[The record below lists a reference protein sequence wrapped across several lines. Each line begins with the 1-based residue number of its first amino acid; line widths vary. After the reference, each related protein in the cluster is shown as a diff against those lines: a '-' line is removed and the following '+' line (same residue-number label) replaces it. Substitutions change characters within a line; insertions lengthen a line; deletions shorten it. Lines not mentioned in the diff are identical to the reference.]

1 MLEQQPNLPPPAS
14 RLAICWRAG
23 IATYKHLNL
32 VTHHVLGA
40 LLKLLIVA
48 YFLFCGLFLS
58 LRYVVLPNIGYYKA
72 EVEQIASKAAGNPI
86 SIGALQASWHGLQPH
101 LTLDNVVIHDK
112 SGQAAL
118 TLPQV
123 AATISWRS
131 LLVGSVRLA
140 ALEIDRPDL
149 QIERDAQGNLFVGGI
164 LVNSKEKND
173 GAGAEWL
180 LAQHRIVIRNGQLRW
195 RDDLRKAPELTLTNI
210 DLVLQN
216 RWRRHQLSVRA
227 TPPAAFAAPL
237 DVRANF
243 VHPVFAQKT
252 ADVKRWT
259 GTLYANLH
267 DTDLAVWKDYF
278 DYPLELTQGRGT
290 LQAWLDLDHAKVRNF
305 TADLQ
310 LTNLSMRLRRDLE
323 PLALE
328 SVSGRVSAHE
338 VLGPVPQDD
347 APTFGANGHAVELSD
362 FSLKTADGLT
372 LPRTTISE
380 TYVPAQGK
388 LGEKYTLQ
396 AKALDLQTLA
406 SFAQRLPLTAPQIKM
421 IDDFAPRGQLRD
433 FSAQWQGAYPA
444 ITAYTA
450 KGSFEGLTINPQLP
464 RPAQPKTASQ
474 PAMAAVPAIPGVDN
488 LSGSINAS
496 QDGGSIHLASEKM
509 QLNLPGFFEDPLLPF
524 DKLDMQAS
532 WVFQQKNLLLKID
545 SMNFLQDGVAG
556 TLSGSQ
562 LLPLQDRHGVA
573 LGVIDMNATLSEFDL
588 KKIGR
593 YLPIHT
599 PEHLHDWLVGALKEG
614 SAKDVAIK
622 IKGDLADFPFRTD
635 TPNAK
640 PKGEFSVAGK
650 IVNGTLEYEPG
661 HFGQDGKQP
670 LWPLLENIDGTFSLE
685 RTRLQI
691 KAASAKTSAVGV
703 SDVTATVPDLSSHD
717 EMLLIDGNAA
727 GALQDFLQF
736 TNNSPVLHWIDG
748 FTSES
753 QGKGNAKLQLNLQ
766 IPLSHALDTKVTGVL
781 QFLNNDVVLQKI
793 IPPIANATGKLEFN
807 EKGFNLNGIKG
818 NLLGGPVQASGGT
831 QPDHQTVIKIDGT
844 AGIDGLRAMYPYPAM
859 QKLLSHANG
868 NTRYNAT
875 VAIRE
880 HHPELLIESSMQ
892 GIALDFPEPLRKSV
906 NEAMPLKFEWLGVA
920 SDDAAIVR
928 DELRLALGSGIV
940 ARYQRQ
946 KPVVKA
952 ENKAENGSVNNGA
965 ALVSKAADWRVVRGG
980 IGINT
985 PAPEPDSG
993 LAININAKTLNVDA
1007 WNNLTSSLGD
1017 SSAAKAGEESPMA
1030 GVVQYAEPN
1039 LVSVR
1044 ANQLVLLGKTLDN
1057 VVVGASHQKNIWQV
1071 NVDSKQA
1078 SGYVTWSA
1086 SPSGHGLG
1094 KVTARLSSLI
1104 IPQGGETDVGEV
1116 LEGKGGSTQIP
1127 GLDIIADDFQLLGK
1141 KLGRLELSANNVRAA
1156 VGSEWRIHKLSIKN
1170 PDAELK
1176 ADGKWTTVDGDNTTS
1191 LTYAMDIA
1199 DAGKLLDRFGF
1210 AHVLRAT
1217 KGRMDGEVSWKGLPF
1232 TMDIPS
1238 LSGQV
1243 NLDMAAGQ
1251 FLKVDPGA
1259 AKLLGVLS
1267 LQSLPRR
1274 LTLDF
1279 RDIFSDGFAFDSVV
1293 GTATIAQGKAH
1304 TDNFKMRGV
1313 SATVL
1318 MDGVADIARETQ
1330 DLHVAVLP
1338 EINAGTASV
1347 VALAINPVVGIGT
1360 FLAQLFLRDP
1370 LMRAFTFEYNITGG
1384 WTDPVVTK
1392 LDHKTETP
1400 TASNPD
1406 LSSGR

>member
-1 MLEQQPNLPPPAS
+1 MLEQQPNLPPAS

-32 VTHHVLGA
+32 VTHHLLGA

-48 YFLFCGLFLS
+48 YFLFCGLFLG
-58 LRYVVLPNIGYYKA
+58 LRYAVLPNIGYYKA

-112 SGQAAL
+112 GGQAAL

-131 LLVGSVRLA
+131 LLVGGVRLA
-140 ALEIDRPDL
+140 ALEINSPDL
-149 QIERDAQGNLFVGGI
+149 QIERDTQGNLFVGGI

-278 DYPLELTQGRGT
+278 DYPLELTQGRGS
-290 LQAWLDLDHAKVRNF
+290 LQAWLDLDHAKVSNF

-310 LTNLSMRLRRDLE
+310 LTDLSMRLRRDLQ

-328 SVSGRVSAHE
+328 NVSGRISARE
-338 VLGPVPQDD
+338 MLGQQPLLQDD
-347 APTFGANGHAVELSD
+347 AAAFGANGHAIELTD

-372 LPRTTISE
+372 LPRTSISE
-380 TYVPAQGK
+380 TYAPAQGK
-388 LGEKYTLQ
+388 AGEKYTLQ

-444 ITAYTA
+444 ITAYSA
-450 KGSFEGLTINPQLP
+450 KGRFEGLTINPQPP
-464 RPAQPKTASQ
+464 RAAQPKTASQ
-474 PAMAAVPAIPGVDN
+474 PAQAAVPGIPGVDN
-488 LSGSINAS
+488 LSGSINAN
-496 QDGGSIHLASEKM
+496 QDGGSLNLASEKM

-524 DKLDMQAS
+524 DKLDMKAS
-532 WVFQQKNLLLKID
+532 WAFQQKNVLLKID
-545 SMNFLQDGVAG
+545 SMDFVQDGVVG
-556 TLSGSQ
+556 SLSGSH
-562 LLPLQDRHGVA
+562 LLPMQDRHGVA
-573 LGVIDMNATLSEFDL
+573 LGMIDMSATLSGFDL

-593 YLPIHT
+593 YLPVHT
-599 PEHLHDWLVGALKEG
+599 PEHLHNWLVGALKEG

-650 IVNGTLEYEPG
+650 IENGTLEYEPG

-670 LWPLLENIDGTFSLE
+670 LWPLLEKIDGTFSLE

-691 KAASAKTSAVGV
+691 KAASAQTSAVGV
-703 SDVTATVPDLSSHD
+703 SEVTATVPDLSSHD
-717 EMLLIDGNAA
+717 EMLIIDGNAA

-766 IPLSHALDTKVTGVL
+766 IPLAHAIDTKVTGVL

-793 IPPIANATGKLEFN
+793 IPPIANASGKLEFN

-831 QPDHQTVIKIDGT
+831 QPDRQTVIKIEGT
-844 AGIDGLRAMYPYPAM
+844 GGIDGLRAMYPYPAM
-859 QKLLSHANG
+859 QKLLSHASG
-868 NTRYNAT
+868 NSRYSAT
-875 VAIRE
+875 VAIRD
-880 HHPELLIESSMQ
+880 HHPELLIESSLQ

-906 NEAMPLKFEWLGVA
+906 NDAMPLKFEWLGVA
-920 SDDAAIVR
+920 SDDAATAR

-946 KPVVKA
+946 KPVA
-952 ENKAENGSVNNGA
+952 KAENGVA
-965 ALVSKAADWRVVRGG
+965 APVSKAADWKVVRGG

-993 LAININAKTLNVDA
+993 LAINLNAKTLNLDA
-1007 WNNLTSSLGD
+1007 WNNLASALNE
-1017 SSAAKAGEESPMA
+1017 SSAAKAGEESALA
-1030 GVVQYAEPN
+1030 GVAQYAEPS

-1057 VVVGASHQKNIWQV
+1057 VVVGASHQKNAWQV
-1071 NVDSKQA
+1071 NIDSKQA

-1086 SPSGHGLG
+1086 SPSGRGLG

-1104 IPQGGETDVGEV
+1104 IPQGGESDVGEV

-1127 GLDIIADDFQLLGK
+1127 GLDIVADDFQLLGK
-1141 KLGRLELSANNVRAA
+1141 KLGRLELSANNVRAN

-1191 LTYAMDIA
+1191 LTYAMDIT

-1210 AHVLRAT
+1210 AHVLRAA

-1243 NLDMAAGQ
+1243 NLDMASGQ

-1279 RDIFSDGFAFDSVV
+1279 RDIFSEGFAFDSVV

-1347 VALAINPVVGIGT
+1347 VALAINPVIGIGT

-1392 LDHKTETP
+1392 IDHKADAPAATP
-1400 TASNPD
+1400 E

>member
-1 MLEQQPNLPPPAS
+1 MLEQQPKLPPPAS

-23 IATYKHLNL
+23 ITTYKHVNL
-32 VTHHVLGA
+32 VTHHLLGA
-40 LLKLLIVA
+40 LLKLVIVA
-48 YFLFCGLFLS
+48 YFLFCGLFLG
-58 LRYVVLPNIGYYKA
+58 LRYVVLPNIGHYKA
-72 EVEQIASKAAGNPI
+72 EVEQIASKATGNPI
-86 SIGALQASWHGLQPH
+86 SIGTLQASWHGLQPH
-101 LTLDNVVIHDK
+101 LTFNNVVVHDK
-112 SGQAAL
+112 SGLAAL

-131 LLVGSVRLA
+131 ILVGGVRLA
-140 ALEIDRPDL
+140 SLEIDRPDL
-149 QIERDAQGNLFVGGI
+149 QIERDPQGNLYIGGI

-195 RDDLRKAPELTLTNI
+195 RDNMRKAPELTLTNI

-237 DVRANF
+237 DLRANF

-252 ADVKRWT
+252 ADFRRWT

-267 DTDLAVWKDYF
+267 DTDLAVWKAYF
-278 DYPLELTQGRGT
+278 DYPLELTQGRGAV
-290 LQAWLDLDHAKVRNF
+290 QAWLDLDHAKVRNF
-305 TADLQ
+305 TADLHV
-310 LTNLSMRLRRDLE
+310 TDLSMRLRQDLQ

-328 SVSGRVSAHE
+328 NISGRISAHE
-338 VLGPVPQDD
+338 VLGPLPALQDD
-347 APTFGANGHAVELSD
+347 TPTFGAKGHAIELTD

-372 LPRTTISE
+372 LPRTSISE
-380 TYVPAQGK
+380 SYMPAQGT

-396 AKALDLQTLA
+396 AQQLDLQTLA
-406 SFAQRLPLTAPQIKM
+406 SFVQRLPLTAPQIKM
-421 IDDFAPRGQLRD
+421 IDDFAPRGQLRN

-444 ITAYTA
+444 ITSYSA
-450 KGSFEGLTINPQLP
+450 KGQFEGLTINPQLP
-464 RPAQPKTASQ
+464 RAAQPKTASQ
-474 PAMAAVPAIPGVDN
+474 AAQAAVPGIPGVDN
-488 LSGSINAS
+488 LSGSINAN
-496 QDGGSIHLASEKM
+496 QDGGSLNLASEKM
-509 QLNLPGFFEDPLLPF
+509 QLNLPGYFDDPVLPF
-524 DKLDMQAS
+524 DKLAMQAS
-532 WVFQQKNLLLKID
+532 WTFQQKNVLLKID
-545 SMNFLQDGVAG
+545 NMNFVQDGLAG
-556 TLSGSQ
+556 TLSGTH

-573 LGVIDMNATLSEFDL
+573 LGMIDMTGTLSEFDL

-599 PEHLHDWLVGALKEG
+599 PEHLRNWLVGALKEG
-614 SAKDVAIK
+614 SAKDVAIR
-622 IKGDLADFPFRTD
+622 IKGDMADFPFRTES
-635 TPNAK
+635 PNAK

-650 IVNGTLEYEPG
+650 IENGTLEYDPG

-670 LWPLLENIDGTFSLE
+670 LWPLLENIDGTFSLD

-691 KAASAKTSAVGV
+691 KAASAQTSAVGV

-727 GALQDFLQF
+727 GALQNFLQF

-753 QGKGNAKLQLNLQ
+753 QGKGNANLQLNLQ
-766 IPLSHALDTKVTGVL
+766 IPLSHAADTKVTGVL

-793 IPPIANATGKLEFN
+793 IPPIANASGKLEFN

-818 NLLGGPVQASGGT
+818 NLLGGPVQVSGGT
-831 QPDHQTVIKIDGT
+831 QADHQTVIKVEGT
-844 AGIDGLRAMYPYPAM
+844 AGIDGLRAMYPAAAM
-859 QKLLSHANG
+859 QKLLSHASG
-868 NTRYNAT
+868 SSRYNAT
-875 VAIRE
+875 IAIHD
-880 HHPELLIESSMQ
+880 HHPELLVESSLQ
-892 GIALDFPEPLRKSV
+892 GIGLDFPEPLRKGV
-906 NEAMPLKFEWLGVA
+906 NDAMPLKFEWLGAV
-920 SDDAAIVR
+920 SDDATIAR
-928 DELRLALGSGIV
+928 DELKLALGSAIV

-946 KPVVKA
+946 KPVIKIESGA
-952 ENKAENGSVNNGA
+952 IAPLNKAAEW
-965 ALVSKAADWRVVRGG
+965 KVVRGG
-980 IGINT
+980 IGINA
-985 PAPEPDSG
+985 PAPEPDNG
-993 LAININAKTLNVDA
+993 VAINLNAKTLNLDA
-1007 WNNLTSSLGD
+1007 WNNLTSALNDG
-1017 SSAAKAGEESPMA
+1017 AAVKVDEESPLTGMA
-1030 GVVQYAEPN
+1030 QYADAN

-1044 ANQLVLLGKTLDN
+1044 ANQLILLGKTLDN
-1057 VVVGASHQKNIWQV
+1057 VVLGASHQKNAWQV
-1071 NVDSKQA
+1071 NIDSKQA

-1104 IPQGGETDVGEV
+1104 IPQGGESDVGDV
-1116 LEGKGGSTQIP
+1116 LEGKGSSTQIP

-1141 KLGRLELSANNVRAA
+1141 KLGRLELSANNVRAN

-1176 ADGKWTTVDGDNTTS
+1176 ADGKWTTVDGANTTS
-1191 LTYAMDIA
+1191 LTYAMDIT

-1232 TMDIPS
+1232 TMDMPS
-1238 LSGQV
+1238 LAGQV
-1243 NLDMAAGQ
+1243 NLDMTSGQ

-1279 RDIFSDGFAFDSVV
+1279 RDIFSEGFAFDSVV

-1347 VALAINPVVGIGT
+1347 VALAINPVIGIGT

-1392 LDHKTETP
+1392 LDRKTEVP
-1400 TASNPD
+1400 AASTPD
-1406 LSSGR
+1406 LSLGR

>member
-1 MLEQQPNLPPPAS
+1 MLEQQPNTPPPAS
-14 RLAICWRAG
+14 RLAVCWRAG

-32 VTHHVLGA
+32 VTHHLLGA

-58 LRYVVLPNIGYYKA
+58 LRYVVLPNIGHYKA
-72 EVEQIASKAAGNPI
+72 DVEQIASKAAGNPI

-131 LLVGSVRLA
+131 LLVGQVRLA

-149 QIERDAQGNLFVGGI
+149 QIERDARGDLFVGGI
-164 LVNSKEKND
+164 LVNSKTEND

-252 ADVKRWT
+252 ADFKRWT

-278 DYPLELTQGRGT
+278 DYPVELTQGRGT
-290 LQAWLDLDHAKVRNF
+290 LQAWLDLDHAKMRNF

-328 SVSGRVSAHE
+328 HVSGRVSARE
-338 VLGPVPQDD
+338 EFGPLPSLQDD
-347 APTFGANGHAVELSD
+347 APTFGAHGHAIELTD

-372 LPRTTISE
+372 LPRTSISE
-380 TYVPAQGK
+380 SYTPAQGK
-388 LGEKYTLQ
+388 LAEKYTLQ
-396 AKALDLQTLA
+396 AKSLDLQTLA

-444 ITAYTA
+444 ITAYSA
-450 KGSFEGLTINPQLP
+450 KGSFAGLSINPQLP
-464 RPAQPKTASQ
+464 RAAQPKTASQ
-474 PAMAAVPAIPGVDN
+474 PALAAVPGVPGVDN
-488 LSGSINAS
+488 LSGSIDAN
-496 QDGGSIHLASEKM
+496 QDGGRLNLASEKM

-524 DKLDMQAS
+524 DKLDLQAS
-532 WVFQQKNLLLKID
+532 WAFQQKNVLLKIEHMD
-545 SMNFLQDGVAG
+545 FLQDGVAG
-556 TLSGSQ
+556 TLSGSH

-573 LGVIDMNATLSEFDL
+573 LGTIDVNATLSEFDL

-614 SAKDVAIK
+614 SAKEVAIK

-650 IVNGTLEYEPG
+650 IENGTLEYEPG
-661 HFGQDGKQP
+661 HFGVDGKQP
-670 LWPLLENIDGTFSLE
+670 LWPLLEKIDGTFSLE

-691 KAASAKTSAVGV
+691 KAASAQTSAVGV

-717 EMLLIDGNAA
+717 EMLIIDGNAA

-793 IPPIANATGKLEFN
+793 IPPIANASGKLEFN

-831 QPDHQTVIKIDGT
+831 QPDHQTVIKIEGT
-844 AGIDGLRAMYPYPAM
+844 AGIDGLRAMYPYAAM

-875 VAIRE
+875 VAIRD
-880 HHPELLIESSMQ
+880 HHPELLIESSLQ
-892 GIALDFPEPLRKSV
+892 GIGLDFPEPLRKGV
-906 NEAMPLKFEWLGVA
+906 NEAMPLKFEWLGAA
-920 SDDAAIVR
+920 SDDPAIVR
-928 DELRLALGSGIV
+928 DELKVALGSTIV

-946 KPVVKA
+946 KAVVKA
-952 ENKAENGSVNNGA
+952 ENGA
-965 ALVSKAADWRVVRGG
+965 AAPVSKAADWKVVRGG
-980 IGINT
+980 IGINA
-985 PAPEPDSG
+985 PLPEPDSG
-993 LAININAKTLNVDA
+993 LAINLNAKTLNVDA
-1007 WNNLTSSLGD
+1007 WNNLTSALNEGG
-1017 SSAAKAGEESPMA
+1017 AAKAGEESALA
-1030 GVVQYAEPN
+1030 GAAQYAEPN

-1057 VVVGASHQKNIWQV
+1057 VVLGASHQKSAWQV
-1071 NVDSKQA
+1071 NIDSRQA

-1086 SPSGHGLG
+1086 SPGGHGLG

-1104 IPQGGETDVGEV
+1104 IPQGGETDVGDV
-1116 LEGKGGSTQIP
+1116 LEGKGSSTQIP
-1127 GLDIIADDFQLLGK
+1127 GLDIIAEDFQLLGK
-1141 KLGRLELSANNVRAA
+1141 KLGRLELNANNVRAN

-1210 AHVLRAT
+1210 AHVLRAA

-1243 NLDMAAGQ
+1243 NLDMASGQ
-1251 FLKVDPGA
+1251 FLKVEPGV

-1267 LQSLPRR
+1267 LQALPRR

-1347 VALAINPVVGIGT
+1347 VALAINPVIGIGT

-1370 LMRAFTFEYNITGG
+1370 LMRAFTFEYNVTGS

-1392 LDHKTETP
+1392 LDHKTDAAPAETTP
-1400 TASNPD
+1400 A

>member
-1 MLEQQPNLPPPAS
+1 MLEQQPKLPPPAT

-23 IATYKHLNL
+23 MTAYRHANL
-32 VTHHVLGA
+32 VTHHLLGA
-40 LLKLLIVA
+40 LLTLLIVA
-48 YFLFCGLFLS
+48 YFLFCGLFLG

-86 SIGALQASWHGLQPH
+86 SIGTLQASWHGLQPH
-101 LTLDNVVIHDK
+101 LIFDNVVIHDK

-131 LLVGSVRLA
+131 VLVGSVRLA
-140 ALEIDRPDL
+140 SLEIDKPDL
-149 QIERDAQGNLFVGGI
+149 QIERDPQGNLFVGGI
-164 LVNSKEKND
+164 LVNAKDKSD

-180 LAQHRIVIRNGQLRW
+180 LAQHRIVIRNGQVRW

-210 DLVLQN
+210 DLLLQS

-252 ADVKRWT
+252 ADFKRWT

-267 DTDLAVWKDYF
+267 DADLTVWKPYF
-278 DYPLELTQGRGT
+278 DYPLELTRGKGA

-310 LTNLSMRLRRDLE
+310 LTGLSMRLRRDLE
-323 PLALE
+323 PLALDN
-328 SVSGRVSAHE
+328 VSGRVSAHE
-338 VLGPVPQDD
+338 VFGPLSLQQDSTP
-347 APTFGANGHAVELSD
+347 AFGTNGHVIELTD

-380 TYVPAQGK
+380 SYVPGQGK

-396 AKALDLQTLA
+396 AKQLDLQTLA
-406 SFAQRLPLTAPQIKM
+406 SFAQRLPLTPAQIKM

-433 FSAQWQGAYPA
+433 FAAQWQGAYPA
-444 ITAYTA
+444 ITSYSA
-450 KGSFEGLTINPQLP
+450 KGQFEGLTINPQLP
-464 RPAQPKTASQ
+464 RAAQAKTASQ
-474 PAMAAVPAIPGVDN
+474 AAQAAVPGIPGVDN
-488 LSGSINAS
+488 LSGSINAN
-496 QDGGSIHLASEKM
+496 QDGGSVNLASEKM
-509 QLNLPGFFEDPLLPF
+509 QLNLPGFFDDPVMPF
-524 DKLDMQAS
+524 DKLDMVAS
-532 WVFQQKNLLLKID
+532 WNFQQKDLLLKID
-545 SMNFLQDGVAG
+545 SMNFIQDGLAG
-556 TLSGSQ
+556 TLSGSH
-562 LLPLQDRHGVA
+562 LLPLQDRHGA
-573 LGVIDMNATLSEFDL
+573 AAGVVDMNATLSEFDL

-593 YLPIHT
+593 YLPVHT
-599 PEHLHDWLVGALKEG
+599 PEHLRNWLVGALQDG
-614 SAKDVAIK
+614 TAKNVAIRL
-622 IKGDLADFPFRTD
+622 KGDLADFPFKTD
-635 TPNAK
+635 SPNAK
-640 PKGEFSVAGK
+640 PKGEFTVTGK
-650 IVNGTLEYEPG
+650 IDNGTLEYEPG
-661 HFGQDGKQP
+661 HFGADGKQP
-670 LWPLLENIDGTFSLE
+670 LWPLLEKIDGTFALD

-691 KAASAKTSAVGV
+691 KAASGQTSGVGV

-717 EMLLIDGNAA
+717 EMLLIDGSAA
-727 GALQDFLQF
+727 GALQNFLQF

-766 IPLSHALDTKVTGVL
+766 IPLAHAIDTKVTGAL

-793 IPPIANATGKLEFN
+793 IPPIANASGQLEFN

-831 QPDHQTVIKIDGT
+831 QADRQTVIKIEGT
-844 AGIDGLRAMYPYPAM
+844 AGIDGLRAMYPSPPM
-859 QKLLSHANG
+859 QKLLSRASG
-868 NTRYNAT
+868 SSRYTAT
-875 VAIRE
+875 VSIHE
-880 HHPELLIESSMQ
+880 HHPELLVESSLQ
-892 GIALDFPEPLRKSV
+892 GIGLDFPEPLRKSA
-906 NEAMPLKFEWLGVA
+906 NDAMPLKFEWLGVP

-928 DELRLALGSGIV
+928 DELKLALGSGIV

-952 ENKAENGSVNNGA
+952 ENGVVA
-965 ALVSKAADWRVVRGG
+965 AADWKVMRGG

-985 PAPEPDSG
+985 AAPEPDSG
-993 LAININAKTLNVDA
+993 LAINLNAKTLNLDA
-1007 WNNLTSSLGD
+1007 WNNLTGGLNDG
-1017 SSAAKAGEESPMA
+1017 AAGKTGEESSLAGMA
-1030 GVVQYAEPN
+1030 QYASPN
-1039 LVSVR
+1039 VVSVR
-1044 ANQLVLLGKTLDN
+1044 ANQLILLGKTMDN
-1057 VVVGASHQKNIWQV
+1057 VVLGASHQKNAWQV

-1078 SGYVTWSA
+1078 SGYVTWSE
-1086 SPSGHGLG
+1086 SPSGRGLG

-1104 IPQGGETDVGEV
+1104 IPQGGESDVGEV

-1141 KLGRLELSANNVRAA
+1141 KLGRLELSANNVRAN

-1238 LSGQV
+1238 LSGQI

-1279 RDIFSDGFAFDSVV
+1279 RDIFSEGFAFDSVV
-1293 GTATIAQGKAH
+1293 GTASIAQGKAH

-1347 VALAINPVVGIGT
+1347 VALAINPVIGIGT

-1384 WTDPVVTK
+1384 WSDPVVTK
-1392 LDHKTETP
+1392 LDHKGETP
-1400 TASNPD
+1400 VATTPD
-1406 LSSGR
+1406 LTSGR